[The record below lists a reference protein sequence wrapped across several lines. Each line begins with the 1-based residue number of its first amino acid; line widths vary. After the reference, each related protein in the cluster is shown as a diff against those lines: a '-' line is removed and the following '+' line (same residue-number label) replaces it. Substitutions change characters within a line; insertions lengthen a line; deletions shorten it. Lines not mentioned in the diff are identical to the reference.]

1 MAELNIVEKANKVLS
16 FRKMIR
22 ATCQKEG
29 LEYPSDEKIH
39 EYITSGLGMDVDE
52 FMTAYKE
59 KVGIFKDPFVDFKN
73 TILEKWHNCNYEL
86 TTMPSDDEM
95 RSYVAENGY
104 NVKGFARHHI
114 INSYEGIEKDTL
126 IATLKLKSNK
136 LIKLWNIFVEESAKY
151 GEDSYIYDL
160 DNPSEMEFLGKHMR
174 NDEMKRV
181 YAIKNKGIRYMQW
194 FSLNDNSIKGRSEDD
209 VLFTIVGY
217 WDDIFPR
224 IMLYPYAYQFKVEKY
239 AEGDGS
245 TYFDD
250 VFFPILTEKLGYH
263 IDGDKGTITK
273 IK

>member
-29 LEYPSDEKIH
+29 LEYPSDEKIA

-52 FMTAYKE
+52 FMTAYKG
-59 KVGIFKDPFVDFKN
+59 KVGIFKDPFIDFRN
-73 TILEKWHNCNYEL
+73 AVLEYGFA
-86 TTMPSDDEM
+86 TTPTDDEI

-136 LIKLWNIFVEESAKY
+136 LAKLWNIFVEESAMY

-194 FSLNDNSIKGRSEDD
+194 FSLNDGKIVGRSEDD
-209 VLFTIVGY
+209 VLFTIVDY

-224 IMLYPYAYQFKVEKY
+224 IMLYPYAYEFKVEMY

-250 VFFPILTEKLGYH
+250 IFFPILAEKLGYK
-263 IDGDKGTITK
+263 IDGDKGTIVK
-273 IK
+273 I

>member
-1 MAELNIVEKANKVLS
+1 MADLNIVEKANKVLS

-29 LEYPSDEKIH
+29 LEYPSDEKIA

-52 FMTAYKE
+52 FMKAYKG
-59 KVGIFKDPFVDFKN
+59 KVGIFKDPFIDFKKAISEYGFVN
-73 TILEKWHNCNYEL
+73 TP
-86 TTMPSDDEM
+86 TDDDM

-104 NVKGFARHHI
+104 NVKGFVRYHRA
-114 INSYEGIEKDTL
+114 NSFDGIEKDTL
-126 IATLKLKSNK
+126 LATLKLKANK
-136 LIKLWNIFVEESAKY
+136 LAKLWNIFVEESAMY

-160 DNPSEMEFLGKHMR
+160 NKPQEMEFLGKHMK
-174 NDEMKRV
+174 NEQMKRV
-181 YAIKNKGIRYMQW
+181 YAIKNKGVRYLQW
-194 FSLNDNSIKGRSEDD
+194 YSLNDNSIKGRSDDD
-209 VLFTIVGY
+209 VIDTIVAY

-239 AEGDGS
+239 TDGDGS

-250 VFFPILTEKLGYH
+250 IFFPILAEKLGYK

-273 IK
+273 I